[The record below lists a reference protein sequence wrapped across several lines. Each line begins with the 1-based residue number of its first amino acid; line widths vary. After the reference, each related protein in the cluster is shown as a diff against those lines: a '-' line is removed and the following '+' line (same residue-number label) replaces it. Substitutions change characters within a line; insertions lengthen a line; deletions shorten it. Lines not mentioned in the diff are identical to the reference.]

1 MKRTL
6 CALLCMLLLTSSCGS
21 TSEPVKESTDPAA
34 QNDTATESEETAE
47 TVLTAALPEV
57 DYDGYAFTILTLK
70 DYSSRYHLTA
80 DETNG
85 EPLNDATYE
94 RNNKIYDRLGV
105 EITTHEDDSTAAA
118 LQNAVASGD
127 TTYSMVLPHPNA
139 EVGLLKMVS
148 LGLLYN
154 QNELPI
160 VD

>member
-47 TVLTAALPEV
+47 TVLTAALPDV
-57 DYDGYAFTILTLK
+57 HYDGYTFTILTLN
-70 DYSSRYHLTA
+70 DYSRRYHLTA
-80 DETNG
+80 DETSG

-105 EITTHEDDSTAAA
+105 
-118 LQNAVASGD
+118 
-127 TTYSMVLPHPNA
+127 
-139 EVGLLKMVS
+139 
-148 LGLLYN
+148 
-154 QNELPI
+154 
-160 VD
+160 